1 MLADAKG
8 LDPRTLELIH
18 KVVDGSADPRE
29 QEEWAQLLA
38 LSPALRPE
46 FEAIQRV
53 VQQMDTLPLVE
64 PPASLKSGI
73 LQELRQRHTVPT
85 IPLVGLT
92 ARKPA
97 AALRRWQRSALAWA
111 AGIALIAGSAYLL
124 DRHNPS
130 GISGVSPSDVSGT
143 MGATAIRSWRVV
155 ETLESPVPGM
165 GLKLVLRQDG
175 DRFAVEA
182 QSSRAGN
189 PGPAELRW
197 DARALECVAV
207 APPGGNLEAL
217 NAAGTVQLAPA
228 SEGGAGL
235 LRPVVVLR
243 LRAGFNKPQEVI
255 LLVEGKEYHR
265 ATILFN

>member
-18 KVVDGSADPRE
+18 KVADGSADSHE
-29 QEEWAQLLA
+29 QGEWAQLLA

-85 IPLVGLT
+85 IPLVGPT

-97 AALRRWQRSALAWA
+97 AALRRWQRPALAWA

-130 GISGVSPSDVSGT
+130 GLDPSDVSAT
-143 MGATAIRSWRVV
+143 IGARDIHSWRVV
-155 ETLESPVPGM
+155 ETFEPPAPGI
-165 GLKLVLRQDG
+165 GPKLILRRDG
-175 DRFAVEA
+175 ARFAVEA
-182 QSSRAGN
+182 RSTGAGN
-189 PGPAELRW
+189 PGPVELRW
-197 DARALECVAV
+197 DARALDCVAV
-207 APPGGNLEAL
+207 APSAGNLEAL
-217 NAAGTVQLAPA
+217 SAAGTVQLAPA

-243 LRAGFNKPQEVI
+243 LRAGFTKSQEVI